1 MLRRHLTPSLIISLL
16 ALFIATSGASYAA
29 LSIPKNSVGTKQ
41 IKKSAVTT
49 KKLKKSAVTSSKVKN
64 GSLLSEDFASG
75 QLPQGPQGPQG
86 AQGERGPSDAYRSE
100 RVGALLNLTNAFQPV
115 VTTQTLPAGS
125 YVLWSR
131 ANVLAN
137 GGAGSVI
144 CSIENDAAQ
153 NVTLL
158 AANAVVAIA
167 QTATVTLDSPQ
178 TVTLNCLKQSGAPQV
193 AQATITAIRV
203 GTLTSS

>member
-1 MLRRHLTPSLIISLL
+1 
-16 ALFIATSGASYAA
+16 
-29 LSIPKNSVGTKQ
+29 
-41 IKKSAVTT
+41 VTT
-49 KKLKKSAVTSSKVKN
+49 KKLKKGAVTSSKVKN

-137 GGAGSVI
+137 GPAGAVI
-144 CSIENDAAQ
+144 RSIENDAAQ
-153 NVTLL
+153 NVTL

-167 QTATVTLDSPQ
+167 QTATVTLDSPR

-203 GTLTSS
+203 GTLTSG

>member
-49 KKLKKSAVTSSKVKN
+49 KKLKKGAVTSSKVKN

-75 QLPQGPQGPQG
+75 QLPQGTQGP
-86 AQGERGPSDAYRSE
+86 QGERGPSDAYRSE
-100 RVGALLNLTNAFQPV
+100 RVGALLNLTNAFQTV

-131 ANVLAN
+131 ANVLVNAVP
-137 GGAGSVI
+137 GSVI

-153 NVTLL
+153 NVTL
-158 AANAVVAIA
+158 AANALVAIA
-167 QTATVTLDSPQ
+167 QTATVTLDSPR
-178 TVTLNCLKQSGAPQV
+178 TVTLQCLKQAGTPQV